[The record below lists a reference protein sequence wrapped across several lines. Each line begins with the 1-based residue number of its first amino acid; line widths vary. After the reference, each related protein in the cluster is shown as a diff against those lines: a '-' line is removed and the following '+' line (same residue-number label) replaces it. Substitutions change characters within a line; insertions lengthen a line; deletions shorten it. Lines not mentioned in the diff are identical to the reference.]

1 MKKTDHCE
9 HRLLLAAAAILLY
22 PSAVWADGSSA
33 DQPDADD
40 FGFTVLSNATNVTHW
55 GLGVGAGIEQEPY
68 KGDGAK
74 FLPIPLVYFDD
85 KWLHVSGTTLDL
97 KIGKWSNVTFT
108 LRGKY
113 AFDDGYK
120 QSDAP
125 ILNGMDKRSGAF
137 WFGPAFEWRTGLGN
151 LSGNFLTG
159 GNKGQRAG
167 IDFGQPFDYGNFTV
181 DPHVGAE
188 WLSRKYVD
196 YYYGVRPSEV
206 RAGRAAYAGKSTYKM
221 SFGVRVDYRLA
232 PRQTLIFD
240 VGVARLGSGITN
252 SPLVGKKIIPQA
264 IFGYQYQFN

>member
-1 MKKTDHCE
+1 
-9 HRLLLAAAAILLY
+9 
-22 PSAVWADGSSA
+22 
-33 DQPDADD
+33 
-40 FGFTVLSNATNVTHW
+40 
-55 GLGVGAGIEQEPY
+55 
-68 KGDGAK
+68 
-74 FLPIPLVYFDD
+74 
-85 KWLHVSGTTLDL
+85 
-97 KIGKWSNVTFT
+97 
-108 LRGKY
+108 
-113 AFDDGYK
+113 
-120 QSDAP
+120 
-125 ILNGMDKRSGAF
+125 MDKRSGAF

-264 IFGYQYQFN
+264 MFGYQYQFN